1 MEDRVLYRACPLCD
15 SPTFADFFTGD
26 CSQHPLY
33 RPELSPQVRWK
44 QCRAC
49 SHVFT
54 EGFFSA
60 AASGSI
66 FSRAHENQ
74 KVGHDIEEQRMVASR
89 IVERVLPYASAGAWL
104 DVGFGNGALL
114 FTAQEYGFI
123 PIGTDLRVENANALA
138 SLGIQAHCQELGA
151 LSLGEKCAV
160 ISLADVLEH
169 MPYPKDGLRAAHRLL
184 GESGVLFASM
194 PNTQSMV
201 WRALNESNANPYWGE
216 IEHYHNFGRDRLYEL
231 LRESGFE
238 PVRYG
243 ISERYRACMEVI
255 ALRQ

>member
-1 MEDRVLYRACPLCD
+1 
-15 SPTFADFFTGD
+15 
-26 CSQHPLY
+26 
-33 RPELSPQVRWK
+33 
-44 QCRAC
+44 
-49 SHVFT
+49 
-54 EGFFSA
+54 
-60 AASGSI
+60 
-66 FSRAHENQ
+66 
-74 KVGHDIEEQRMVASR
+74 MVASR

-123 PIGTDLRVENANALA
+123 PIGTDLRVENVNALA
-138 SLGIQAHCQELGA
+138 SLGIQAHCRELGA
-151 LSLGEKCAV
+151 LSLGENCAV

-216 IEHYHNFGRDRLYEL
+216 IEHYHNFSRDRLYGILNET
-231 LRESGFE
+231 SFE

-243 ISERYRACMEVI
+243 ISDRYRACMEVI
-255 ALRQ
+255 ALKR